1 MIRVHSCLCVIRSFL
16 TSNLTIIH
24 ILLGGT
30 CTAWF
35 GGNGNSDPS
44 LPTQSGEVESDRR
57 ITNKRNPF
65 SADLFGSLCYTIQRG
80 KFKNDFNDLTRIDA
94 RLDVSSAS
102 AFIRGAAHLISDITR
117 GRVVREVDPLASPRL
132 HVVLQQ
138 QVLSPCAY
146 SDIKLVELRQ
156 FDEKYAMNRTEMKLY
171 RKT

>member
-1 MIRVHSCLCVIRSFL
+1 MICVHSCLCLIRSFL
-16 TSNLTIIH
+16 NSHLTLTH

-57 ITNKRNPF
+57 ITTSTKKRNPF

-94 RLDVSSAS
+94 RLDISSAS
-102 AFIRGAAHLISDITR
+102 AFIRDAAHLISDITR

-138 QVLSPCAY
+138 QVLSPCTY
-146 SDIKLVELRQ
+146 SDISSSSYDNLMRS
-156 FDEKYAMNRTEMKLY
+156 T
-171 RKT
+171 